1 MQPGLAGEPVDVLI
15 RGVPPEVHA
24 ALTVRAKARQM
35 SLRGYIVNLLSEAVS
50 VPSDAVPAAIPPEVL
65 AMPGVLAE
73 LAAATKRIEAH
84 LLAPVVEEPVDTP
97 WPPSLPEP
105 GLSAIEA
112 SPKPDTVGE
121 EPVERIA
128 QPSAVPEPPMA
139 VTPPPVPVVEAVASE
154 IGSWLESWWSVS
166 SARGVLAAVDVKLN
180 RPDTD
185 LTAFLARQ
193 GQSRTDFDQY
203 LHRLMTQWSRK
214 RSAPVPP
221 DHAEALAA
229 FAADLRAAL
238 AKRAEAVA
246 PVPPGAA
253 IPAEPSARS

>member
-1 MQPGLAGEPVDVLI
+1 MQVNVRLERGLAE
-15 RGVPPEVHA
+15 RARTA
-24 ALTVRAKARQM
+24 ASQRSV
-35 SLRGYIVNLLSEAVS
+35 SLATLVALGLEHELGDEAT
-50 VPSDAVPAAIPPEVL
+50 AA
-65 AMPGVLAE
+65 GG
-73 LAAATKRIEAH
+73 
-84 LLAPVVEEPVDTP
+84 LLAPLAAVQTELLALAATVERLSSAVAAQSLSAPVVAEPVDTSG
-97 WPPSLPEP
+97 PPQQPDPELLAVEVFPEP
-105 GLSAIEA
+105 D
-112 SPKPDTVGE
+112 PVGK
-121 EPVERIA
+121 EPVERMGQQA
-128 QPSAVPEPPMA
+128 AMPEPPMA
-139 VTPPPVPVVEAVASE
+139 VKPLPEPVVEAVASE

-246 PVPPGAA
+246 RVPPGAA
-253 IPAEPSARS
+253 IPAEPSVRS